1 MAAHVR
7 LLLLLLLSL
16 LQALVYAQP
25 VLIDS
30 HLQLLLPRDG
40 PVISNVSG
48 TVEVFDPNTR
58 QSIPQ
63 APATDGGG
71 SGFDLPALIWIGFS
85 LIIGIPMACAG
96 IRGWR
101 LTTGAGIGVT
111 LTVCA
116 WAAINNTVDAPGLSD
131 ILVTLL
137 SLALFVIGF
146 AIGVFEFARVAAIAL
161 LAMTGGV
168 AFSTRIVLIKSGLLL
183 SNENLYAVNLAII
196 GVFGVAGGLTT
207 IWRQR
212 AGILLGCASIGTFL
226 IGLGIDLIISKQ
238 AGLSRGLRFL
248 FDRNSSHLA
257 DIITNGYSP
266 TLLTR
271 IIIIASLG
279 LTPVLAFAQH
289 KIFKQPFRRRPED
302 SDSELNIDFPVDE
315 ASRKRSMFFPSM
327 FDSPNKLKAA
337 SRFSME

>member
-7 LLLLLLLSL
+7 LLLLLS
-16 LQALVYAQP
+16 LQALVHAQP

-30 HLQLLLPRDG
+30 HPQLLLPRNG
-40 PVISNVSG
+40 PTISNVSG
-48 TVEVFDPNTR
+48 TVEVFDPNTH

-85 LIIGIPMACAG
+85 LVIGIPMACAG

-116 WAAINNTVDAPGLSD
+116 WAAINNTVSAPGLSD

-137 SLALFVIGF
+137 SLALFVVGF
-146 AIGVFEFARVAAIAL
+146 AIGVFEFARLVAIAL
-161 LAMTGGV
+161 LAITGGV
-168 AFSTRIVLIKSGLLL
+168 AFGTRIILIKDGLLL
-183 SNENLYAVNLAII
+183 SNDNLYAVNLAII
-196 GVFGVAGGLTT
+196 GVLGVAFGLTI
-207 IWRQR
+207 IWSQR

-248 FDRNSSHLA
+248 FDRNDSHLA
-257 DIITNGYSP
+257 DLITNGYSP
-266 TLLTR
+266 TLLTK
-271 IIIIASLG
+271 IIIIASLA
-279 LTPVLAFAQH
+279 LTPVLAYAQH
-289 KIFKQPFRRRPED
+289 KIFKQPFNRRPKD

-315 ASRKRSMFFPSM
+315 ANRKRSIFFPI
-327 FDSPNKLKAA
+327 FDSPNKLKTSP
-337 SRFSME
+337 SRFSM